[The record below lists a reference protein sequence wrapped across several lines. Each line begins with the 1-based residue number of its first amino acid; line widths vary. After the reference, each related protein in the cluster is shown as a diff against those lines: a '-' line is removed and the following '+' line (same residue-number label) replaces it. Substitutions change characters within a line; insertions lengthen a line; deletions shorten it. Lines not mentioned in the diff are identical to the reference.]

1 MADDDT
7 PERPKPR
14 DKTISARIP
23 ADVYDKARERA
34 KKEQRPLSAIIRAW
48 LTLFSE
54 DEAPRCQSYR
64 PRQPAPKN
72 AGANPEKRRSDWSWW
87 R

>member
-1 MADDDT
+1 MADNDT
-7 PERPKPR
+7 PERPEPR

-54 DEAPRCQSYR
+54 DEAPSPPVLPSETTR
-64 PRQPAPKN
+64 AK
-72 AGANPEKRRSDWSWW
+72 KRRKKKK
-87 R
+87 RTQ